1 MIRESLRN
9 IAADRG
15 LVGGPFGSSLVSAD
29 YTDEGIPVIRGAN
42 MSAGRFIGGEFVFVS
57 QEKFARDLSRNSAT
71 SRDVIYT
78 QRGTLGQVALVPS
91 AGAEIFVVS
100 QSQMRLRVDP
110 RRAVPEFVYY
120 ASTTSDFLKQVDD
133 RAISTGVPHTNLG
146 ILAELK
152 IPLPPLTEQQAI
164 AEVLGALDD
173 KIAANTALAATA
185 TKLASAEFGAATR
198 AAAWGPTFDEIANIS
213 GGGTPSTKAPA
224 FWDGDVS
231 WATPTDMTAL
241 AGPYLEST
249 ARTITS
255 AGLDACSSKLFEPGA
270 IMMTSRATIG
280 ALAVNNMPT
289 AVNQG
294 FIVVEPHNS
303 QMRWWLFHEMES
315 RIDEFI
321 SWANGATF
329 LELSRGTFR
338 RLKVR
343 VPTDDA
349 LQAFV
354 ASVTPLHDAAS
365 AALAENRTLSATRD
379 ALLPHLMS
387 GKLRVRDIEAAASA
401 AGA

>member
-1 MIRESLRN
+1 MNYPIGSIADLATIEMGQSPKGETVRRSPTGLPLLNGPTEFGQQHPLPAQWTDAGVRFARAGDVLFCVRGSTTGRMN
-9 IAADRG
+9 RADQDYAIGRGIAALR
-15 LVGGPFGSSLVSAD
+15 
-29 YTDEGIPVIRGAN
+29 
-42 MSAGRFIGGEFVFVS
+42 
-57 QEKFARDLSRNSAT
+57 ARDGVDSRIVKYALDASLPNLLAGVSGSVFPNLSRDQIL
-71 SRDVIYT
+71 RH
-78 QRGTLGQVALVPS
+78 RVP
-91 AGAEIFVVS
+91 VP
-100 QSQMRLRVDP
+100 P
-110 RRAVPEFVYY
+110 RA
-120 ASTTSDFLKQVDD
+120 
-133 RAISTGVPHTNLG
+133 
-146 ILAELK
+146 
-152 IPLPPLTEQQAI
+152 EQQAI

-173 KIAANTALAATA
+173 KIAANAALAATA
-185 TKLASAEFGAATR
+185 TQLASAEFRAAAR
-198 AAAWGPTFDEIANIS
+198 GAAWGPTFDEIANVS
-213 GGGTPSTKAPA
+213 GGGTPSTKNPA
-224 FWDGDVS
+224 FWDGDVF

-255 AGLDACSSKLFEPGA
+255 AGLDACSSRLFEPGV

-280 ALAVNNMPT
+280 ALAVNNVPT

-294 FIVVEPHNS
+294 FIVVEPNDS

-349 LQAFV
+349 LQAFA
-354 ASVTPLHDAAS
+354 ASVTPLHDAAR
-365 AALAENRTLSATRD
+365 AALIENCTLAATRD
-379 ALLPHLMS
+379 TLLPQLMS
-387 GKLRVRDIEAAASA
+387 GKLRVRDAGEAASR